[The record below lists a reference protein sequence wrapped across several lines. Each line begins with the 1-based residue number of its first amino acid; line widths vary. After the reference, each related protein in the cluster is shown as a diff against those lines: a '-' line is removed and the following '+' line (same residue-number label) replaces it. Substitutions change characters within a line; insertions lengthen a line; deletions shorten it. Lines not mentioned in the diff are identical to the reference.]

1 MAIFDINKDELLR
14 LSDVHLEE
22 LIARLAEAEVAS
34 HGHSPA
40 YVNWSGSINASDD
53 GIDVHVQV
61 PASELKTGYISRP
74 DTIFQAKKHVMTP
87 AAISKEMVGEEGLST
102 TIVEQ
107 IKKQGSY
114 IIVSLG
120 DDCSPP
126 MKMKRLNAMK
136 ESVAGVPGHQSAH
149 LEFYDRSK
157 LTQWL
162 RQHPSVLLWVKR
174 ILGQGF
180 SGWQPYATW
189 SNPPYGSD
197 DTLILAPGVKVR
209 LPSDKGQSL
218 DVINAIVPMRELIR
232 SSSKAVR
239 IIGLSGVGKTRI
251 VQALFE
257 ETVGESALDRTIA
270 IYVDTGA
277 SHDPSATSMLERL
290 IAENMHAILI
300 LDNCPSELHSL
311 LAGKVSAAGP
321 KVRLI
326 TIEYDINDG
335 KPQTTEVIHIEAV
348 APEMAML
355 LLIRRF
361 PNIGHNNAR
370 LIAEFADGNARIS
383 LAIAER
389 IDEGD
394 SLAQLSEL
402 QLFNRL
408 FEQRNNP
415 SDDLREHAE
424 ILSLIYSFSVQKSET
439 GLDELEVLSSIMGH
453 SPSQLRRSIT
463 KLTDRHIVQQRGHWR
478 AILPQAIANRLAASA
493 LDSLSVKELRNT
505 FENAGHPRLLMSFA
519 HRLGLLH
526 DHPIAKE
533 IVEAWLQPHS
543 LLGRITEL
551 DEKSVRMLNYIAPVV
566 PEVLLDSIETNLNEL
581 DLEIFSTSSDQ
592 RLKTIVHLLQSL
604 AYEPNAFVRS
614 VRLLIFL
621 NDHELKKIRKEAL
634 HTKIC
639 RFFQPY
645 LSGTH
650 ASVEQRISVIND
662 CLSSDKP
669 RRIELGLKMLSS
681 SLGGANWTGYSMNGF
696 GARPRDYGMHPNNNE
711 LIEWRSKFIDIAL
724 QLSISGYEPLKAPVR
739 QILADKFSGIWR
751 QKEMRAKL
759 VEVAHKLHAH
769 QPWGEGWKAVRSTIF
784 FQHTQRQEGACF
796 EPLPEI
802 LAQLE
807 SALKPDELIP
817 EILTYVLSHGQDYW
831 SLDSLYDHNAPDK
844 FNDSRSRLEAKAIQL
859 GRDFAASDHKLEAL
873 GPALFSRNNLP
884 YRHAFGRGL
893 AKGACNLRIYWRLL
907 LEQLNTH
914 PDSVIVSSVIGGF
927 IQESDSINPALTP
940 EFLDLCVQHPAL
952 RYDLISLHPLREF
965 TEIDLIRCMSII
977 DEPGIRPEI
986 YEPILSR
993 KRHFNLPAKRI
1004 LSLAKRIMSM
1014 PNGDNVI
1021 LAALCV
1027 RLLNED
1033 GATDFLGP
1041 DLRLIGLDAAIK
1053 RFSREEISSDD
1064 TADFWMENVLRAAL
1078 RFKGNEA
1085 EKFKWLDTI
1094 MTVVDKNYGY
1104 VPGFNKSIIAT
1115 ASLMPNA
1122 FLDRIVEGSEEQ
1134 QSRRH
1139 FFISRGCL
1147 ERSPLAEIDVNVLI
1161 KWCQSNKKNHLW
1173 PLIASGLAPWINNLE
1188 KGGLLISKPA
1198 MKLLEASPDPISIIE
1213 VFANHVSRSPIS
1225 GSRVDEMQP
1234 VADAVARLAKHKR
1247 DDIADASRIV
1257 LTKINNY
1264 ITCERLKERQR
1275 DVTREQN
1282 FE

>member
-1 MAIFDINKDELLR
+1 MSIFDINKDELLR

-22 LIARLAEAEVAS
+22 LIARLAEAEIAS

-87 AAISKEMVGEEGLST
+87 AAIIKEMVGKEGLST

-107 IKKQGSY
+107 VKKQGSY

-126 MKMKRLNAMK
+126 MKMSRLNAMK
-136 ESVAGVPGHQSAH
+136 KSVAGVPSHQSAH

-157 LTQWL
+157 LAQWL

-174 ILGQGF
+174 ILGQGS

-197 DTLILAPGVKVR
+197 DTLISAPGVKVR

-218 DVINAIVPMRELIR
+218 DVIDAIVPMRELIR

-277 SHDPSATSMLERL
+277 SHDPSAASMLERL
-290 IAENMHAILI
+290 IAEDMHAILI
-300 LDNCPSELHSL
+300 LDNCPTELHSL

-326 TIEYDINDG
+326 TIEYDINDD

-348 APEMAML
+348 APEMAIL

-370 LIAEFADGNARIS
+370 LIAEFADGNARVS

-424 ILSLIYSFSVQKSET
+424 ILSLTYSFSMQKSET
-439 GLDELEVLSSIMGH
+439 GIDELEVLGSIMGH
-453 SPSQLRRSIT
+453 SSKQLRRSVT

-493 LDSLSVKELRNT
+493 LNSLSVKELRNI

-551 DEKSVRMLNYIAPVV
+551 DEKSMRMLNYIAPVV
-566 PEVLLDSIETNLNEL
+566 PEVLLGSIETNLNEL
-581 DLEIFSTSSDQ
+581 NLEIFSTSSDQ
-592 RLKTIVHLLQSL
+592 RLKTIFHLLQSL

-614 VRLLIFL
+614 VRLLIFM
-621 NDHELKKIRKEAL
+621 NDHELKKIHKEAL

-662 CLSSDKP
+662 CLSSGKP
-669 RRIELGLKMLSS
+669 RRIELGLKMLST
-681 SLGGANWTGYSMNGF
+681 SLGASWTGFSMNSF

-724 QLSISGYEPLKAPVR
+724 QLSISGYEPLKDPVR
-739 QILADKFSGIWR
+739 QILADKFRGIWQ

-784 FQHTQRQEGACF
+784 FEHTQRQEGARF

-844 FNDSRSRLEAKAIQL
+844 FNESRIRLEAKAIQL
-859 GRDFAASDHKLEAL
+859 GQDFAASDHKLEVL
-873 GPALFSRNNLP
+873 GTALFSRNSLP
-884 YRHAFGRGL
+884 YRYAFGRGL

-907 LEQLNTH
+907 LEQLNKH
-914 PDSVIVSSVIGGF
+914 PDSVIVSDVIGGF

-940 EFLDLCVQHPAL
+940 EFLDLCAQHPEL
-952 RYDLISLHPLREF
+952 RCDLISLHPLREF

-977 DEPGIRPEI
+977 DEPGIRPDI

-993 KRHFNLPAKRI
+993 ERYSNLPAGRI

-1021 LAALCV
+1021 LDALCM
-1027 RLLNED
+1027 RLHNDD

-1053 RFSREEISSDD
+1053 RFSREETSSDD
-1064 TADFWMENVLRAAL
+1064 TADFCMESVLRAAL
-1078 RFKGNEA
+1078 RFKDNEA

-1104 VPGFNKSIIAT
+1104 VYGFNKSITAT

-1122 FLDRIVEGSEEQ
+1122 FLDRVVEGSQEQ
-1134 QSRRH
+1134 QSRRQ
-1139 FFISRGCL
+1139 FFISRGGL
-1147 ERSPLAEIDVNVLI
+1147 EWSPLAGIDVNVLI
-1161 KWCQSNKKNHLW
+1161 NWCQINKNNHHW
-1173 PLIASGLAPWINNLE
+1173 QLIASGLAPWINNLE
-1188 KGGLLISKPA
+1188 KDGLVISEPA

-1213 VFANHVSRSPIS
+1213 VFANRVSRSPIS
-1225 GSRVDEMQP
+1225 GSHVDEMQP
-1234 VADAVARLAKHKR
+1234 IADAVARLAEHKR
-1247 DDIADASRIV
+1247 DDIAEASRII
-1257 LTKINNY
+1257 LAKINKY
-1264 ITCERLKERQR
+1264 ITCERLTERRR
-1275 DVTREQN
+1275 DITREQN